1 MNARKPIVAK
11 TDESD
16 LKALDRLAA
25 GVTPEKLRPLTP
37 AQRGR
42 WEAARR
48 GRPKKPPRVRR
59 LFLPSCQIYS
69 GRSAASDNLGH
80 GAAIARSLTL
90 NDCPAD
96 IGYRGLCAFD
106 RGDG

>member
-48 GRPKKPPRVRR
+48 GRPKKPPGFKAVPTLITVEPQLLRR
-59 LFLPSCQIYS
+59 PTPTRKR
-69 GRSAASDNLGH
+69 GASAAPNSLPMPSGSDWPR
-80 GAAIARSLTL
+80 RSM
-90 NDCPAD
+90 
-96 IGYRGLCAFD
+96 
-106 RGDG
+106 